1 MPAHRVSSPVNAS
14 PDTVWAVLLDKMEH
28 PQRYIEDALDA
39 EILDRT
45 EGAVVR
51 QLVLP
56 GGVSFR
62 ERITADTAARTI
74 TFTLLD
80 HPVYEGTVVNLLR
93 AASAGGAE
101 LIFEL
106 DWRPRPGCRDDRGPE
121 ELRGLIESSVMH
133 TRRIAEAL
141 ENRA

>member
-1 MPAHRVSSPVNAS
+1 MPTHRVSSPVDAS

-45 EGAVVR
+45 GGAMVR

-56 GGVSFR
+56 GGVTFR
-62 ERITADTAARTI
+62 ERITADPVARII

-93 AASAGGAE
+93 VGPAGGVE

-106 DWRPRPGCRDDRGPE
+106 DWRPRPGFVDDHGPE
-121 ELRGLIESSVMH
+121 ALPALIESSVMH

-141 ENRA
+141 ENRG